1 MGGVQSAAILSAL
14 RRGFLGGV
22 AGAVVYAGPH
32 VHVLCAF
39 ENPVLGEYRSFMD
52 AGGRC
57 GGWGRG
63 GGGPSDSAEKAN
75 GGYGRIPLVA
85 RVSFI

>member
-1 MGGVQSAAILSAL
+1 
-14 RRGFLGGV
+14 
-22 AGAVVYAGPH
+22 VYAGPH

-63 GGGPSDSAEKAN
+63 GGGGPSDRPEKAD

-85 RVSFI
+85 RVSFLSVLSAQSHNPNAV